1 MSNPFD
7 ILDEEASRWS
17 VSEAG
22 LELEYDGSFIP
33 SDDADAFFESL
44 LHEVNWKR
52 PTVQTPGGPKK
63 VPRMIS
69 WHADPG
75 LTYSYSG
82 LTHQWQAWTSA
93 MLDIRELLKERTG
106 IEFNGCLAN
115 LYENER
121 DSVSMHA
128 DDEDDMEP
136 GAPIASVSLGCVRDF
151 VVKHTTTKTRRVVPL
166 EHGSLIIMGGR
177 TQEVARHGIPKAK
190 HACTRRI
197 NLTFRKTLRR

>member
-7 ILDEEASRWS
+7 SLEESTSQWS
-17 VSEAG
+17 VSEEG
-22 LELEYDGSFIP
+22 LELEYDGSFLP
-33 SDDADAFFESL
+33 SEVADTLFEAL
-44 LHEVNWKR
+44 LHEVSWKR
-52 PTVQTPGGPKK
+52 PVVQTPGGPKK

-82 LTHQWQAWTSA
+82 LTHAWKPWTPA
-93 MLDIRELLKERTG
+93 MLDIRDRLKERVG
-106 IEFNGCLAN
+106 IVFNGCLAN

-136 GAPIASVSLGCVRDF
+136 GAPIASVSLGGVRDF
-151 VVKHTTTKTRRVVPL
+151 VVKHNLTKSRRVISL
-166 EHGSLIIMGGR
+166 EHGSLILMGGR
-177 TQEVARHGIPKAK
+177 TQEVSRHGIPKATY
-190 HACTRRI
+190 ACERRI
-197 NLTFRKTLRR
+197 NLTFRRTR